1 MPVSIQQ
8 CLLIFNENI
17 DLVYLMHV
25 SPEVLYKFLSKN
37 GDTSLQ
43 KLSMIFD
50 VSMPSLMLLLKKLE
64 SDGLVEVFY
73 GKEKASI
80 MVKAK
85 NLNSYL

>member
-1 MPVSIQQ
+1 MQ
-8 CLLIFNENI
+8 
-17 DLVYLMHV
+17 V

-43 KLSMIFD
+43 KLSMTFD

>member
-1 MPVSIQQ
+1 MPIPIQQ

-17 DLVYLMHV
+17 DLVYLMQV

-43 KLSMIFD
+43 KLSMTFD

>member
-1 MPVSIQQ
+1 MPMPIQQ

-17 DLVYLMHV
+17 DLVYLMQV

-43 KLSMIFD
+43 KLSMTFD